1 MIAKVE
7 RMNMRQEN
15 PKEGQETKTMTE
27 PQKESKNVLLQMKK
41 NMNNRSAQTYEWL
54 TEDPEL
60 KTLDSQLREAKQKE
74 TTLQVQLKLLS
85 VVERMKISQEQHTAQ
100 QQVHAIQSRV
110 MEVNQR
116 LQPIHDEAC
125 QLFEE
130 IEGRGAELEQVVTVF
145 EQCSEGPINEVF
157 IQEFAK
163 QEALPRQQVK
173 EARANIEDIETELPR
188 SEWLRTSHKGV
199 LGAYFPLT

>member
-1 MIAKVE
+1 
-7 RMNMRQEN
+7 
-15 PKEGQETKTMTE
+15 
-27 PQKESKNVLLQMKK
+27 
-41 NMNNRSAQTYEWL
+41 
-54 TEDPEL
+54 
-60 KTLDSQLREAKQKE
+60 
-74 TTLQVQLKLLS
+74 
-85 VVERMKISQEQHTAQ
+85 MKISHEQHTAQ

-145 EQCSEGPINEVF
+145 EQCSEGPINEVV

-188 SEWLRTSHKGV
+188 SE
-199 LGAYFPLT
+199 